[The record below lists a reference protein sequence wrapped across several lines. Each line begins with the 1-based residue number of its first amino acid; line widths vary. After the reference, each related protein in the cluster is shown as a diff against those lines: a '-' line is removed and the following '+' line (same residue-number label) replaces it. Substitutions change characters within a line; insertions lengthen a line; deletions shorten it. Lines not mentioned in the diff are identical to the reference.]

1 MLLACW
7 HIKLAVPDVALVIAI
22 GEAGCKISQVALPDR
37 LTAQRA
43 EGVRVGRP
51 AVHEDEFHL
60 RPPGEV
66 AHTGDGRILEAA
78 LSTIALR
85 KTGTL
90 IAAANPIIVS
100 TNSSMAEPP
109 SLQAIRGSVR
119 LARTAAVALKL
130 FLPAGFLIGR
140 CLNAA
145 FSPCE

>member
-1 MLLACW
+1 VLLARW
-7 HIKLAVPDVALVIAI
+7 HIKLAVPYVALVIAI

-43 EGVRVGRP
+43 KGVRAGRP
-51 AVHEDEFHL
+51 AVHKDEFHV

-66 AHTGDGRILEAA
+66 ACRGDARIVEAA
-78 LSTIALR
+78 LSTIAVR
-85 KTGTL
+85 KTGML

-119 LARTAAVALKL
+119 LARTAAVALML
-130 FLPAGFLIGR
+130 FLPAVF
-140 CLNAA
+140 
-145 FSPCE
+145 

>member
-1 MLLACW
+1 
-7 HIKLAVPDVALVIAI
+7 
-22 GEAGCKISQVALPDR
+22 
-37 LTAQRA
+37 
-43 EGVRVGRP
+43 VGRP

-85 KTGTL
+85 KTGML

-109 SLQAIRGSVR
+109 SLQAVRGSVQ